1 MAYGLCHA
9 TFIIYRTTPARLA
22 PSSTTG
28 TLLIFFF
35 LITRT
40 LKQDD
45 LAAAFSTTSL
55 TELEQNYSSGLVV
68 ENNMSL
74 FAENSEVFLFC
85 LSILSADKTSKKD
98 RQIFRKQ
105 RSGNIKVY
113 APKFPPIT
121 PVKAFPKFECNVYSD
136 IDFQSAISV
145 TSTGNSRSFT
155 ELTDRLAFVNFS
167 SPVQDSC
174 LFL

>member
-9 TFIIYRTTPARLA
+9 RFIIYRTTPARLA

-28 TLLIFFF
+28 TLLNFFFFFF

-55 TELEQNYSSGLVV
+55 SELEQNYSSGLVV

-74 FAENSEVFLFC
+74 FAENSEVVLFC
-85 LSILSADKTSKKD
+85 LSILSADTTSKKID
-98 RQIFRKQ
+98 RYLGNREAAIERYMHQNFR
-105 RSGNIKVY
+105 
-113 APKFPPIT
+113 
-121 PVKAFPKFECNVYSD
+121 
-136 IDFQSAISV
+136 
-145 TSTGNSRSFT
+145 
-155 ELTDRLAFVNFS
+155 
-167 SPVQDSC
+167 
-174 LFL
+174 

>member
-1 MAYGLCHA
+1 MAYGLFHA
-9 TFIIYRTTPARLA
+9 TFIIYRTTPSRLA

-28 TLLIFFF
+28 TLFF

-74 FAENSEVFLFC
+74 FAD
-85 LSILSADKTSKKD
+85 I
-98 RQIFRKQ
+98 
-105 RSGNIKVY
+105 
-113 APKFPPIT
+113 PKYF
-121 PVKAFPKFECNVYSD
+121 Y
-136 IDFQSAISV
+136 
-145 TSTGNSRSFT
+145 
-155 ELTDRLAFVNFS
+155 FV
-167 SPVQDSC
+167 
-174 LFL
+174 

>member
-1 MAYGLCHA
+1 MAYGLFHG
-9 TFIIYRTTPARLA
+9 TFIIYRTTLSRLA

-28 TLLIFFF
+28 TLFNF

-55 TELEQNYSSGLVV
+55 TELEQNYSSWLVV

-85 LSILSADKTSKKD
+85 LSILSADKTPKKIE
-98 RQIFRKQ
+98 RYLVNR
-105 RSGNIKVY
+105 
-113 APKFPPIT
+113 
-121 PVKAFPKFECNVYSD
+121 EE
-136 IDFQSAISV
+136 AI
-145 TSTGNSRSFT
+145 
-155 ELTDRLAFVNFS
+155 
-167 SPVQDSC
+167 
-174 LFL
+174 